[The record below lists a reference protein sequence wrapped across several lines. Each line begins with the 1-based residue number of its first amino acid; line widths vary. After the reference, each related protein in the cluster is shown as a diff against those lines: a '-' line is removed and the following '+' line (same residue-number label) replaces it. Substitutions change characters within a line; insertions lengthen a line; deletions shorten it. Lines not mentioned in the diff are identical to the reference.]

1 MNANKINALTAFFP
15 DNPKRPFMINRKFC
29 FRTVTFGDDSG
40 AQSRPPV
47 A

>member
-15 DNPKRPFMINRKFC
+15 DNPQRPVMINRKFC
-29 FRTVTFGDDSG
+29 FRTVTSGNDSG
-40 AQSRPPV
+40 VQPCRPV